1 MIFTTIVVL
10 WAVKA
15 WSSFGQVKINL
26 SIMKKTIT
34 FIFTFCLFSLSIA
47 QPVLYRDSL
56 RTGLSF
62 NLYTLTNVNTTN
74 LRSLGPNVVW
84 DLSGTSSVLLG
95 TVDFQEMSATPYAL
109 QYPAANFAMKFTV
122 GSNVFYSLF
131 RLSDSTMDEVG
142 NNVSTSGGVPFTDY
156 RTALVFP
163 FTYNLTHS
171 DNYQKTGQGMKT
183 IKLKYD
189 AYGSFVTGLG
199 TSNNV
204 MRIMTVDN
212 GDTAVNF
219 WGSSPCVPV
228 FTSSINS
235 NNFTYW
241 KQNPPLGVDRI
252 SMQNNISIFPNP
264 GGDMLNMSGAKE
276 VLGVKIYNISG
287 QFLMDVPSENIDI
300 SMLTEGLYL
309 VKINT
314 SSGTVIRKLI
324 KS

>member
-1 MIFTTIVVL
+1 
-10 WAVKA
+10 
-15 WSSFGQVKINL
+15 
-26 SIMKKTIT
+26 MKKTATIL
-34 FIFTFCLFSLSIA
+34 FTFCLFSLSIA
-47 QPVLYRDSL
+47 QPVLHRDSL

-74 LRSLGPNVVW
+74 LRSMGPGVVW
-84 DLSGTSSVLLG
+84 DLSSTSSVFMG

-109 QYPAANFAMKFTV
+109 QYPAANFAIKFTI
-122 GSNVFYSLF
+122 GGNVSYSLF

-163 FTYNLTHS
+163 FTYNLSHT

-189 AYGSFVTGLG
+189 AYGSFVTSSG
-199 TSNNV
+199 TTNNV
-204 MRIMTVDN
+204 MRILTVDN
-212 GDTAVNF
+212 GDTAANF

-228 FTSSINS
+228 FTSSINN

-241 KQNPPLGVDRI
+241 KLNPSLGMDRI
-252 SMQNNISIFPNP
+252 LNQNGINIFPNP
-264 GGDMLNMSGAKE
+264 AGNILNISGVKE
-276 VLGVKIYNISG
+276 VSDVKIYSISG
-287 QFLMDVPSENIDI
+287 QLLVDVTSDSIDI
-300 SMLTEGLYL
+300 SMLTAGIYL
-309 VKINT
+309 VSINT
-314 SSGTVIRKLI
+314 ASGKVTRKLI